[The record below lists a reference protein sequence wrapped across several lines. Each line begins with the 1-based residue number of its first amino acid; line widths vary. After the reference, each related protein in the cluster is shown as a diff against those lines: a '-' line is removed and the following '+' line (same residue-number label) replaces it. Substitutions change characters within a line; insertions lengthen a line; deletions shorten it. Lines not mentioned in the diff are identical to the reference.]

1 MDKVIIITGPT
12 AVGKTKCS
20 LLIAERLKTEIING
34 DAYQVYKGM
43 NIGTAKPTKE
53 ELSKIKHHL
62 IDYLDPMENFSV
74 ADYQKIVRAKIND
87 FKTNNIIPLIVGG
100 SGLYLESVI
109 CNYTFDGKTRDA
121 NFEEKYLNLS
131 NEELHELLKELDP
144 VSYLNIHPN
153 NRKRVLRALELAMN
167 NEQKGTKKKEMLYDT
182 LVIVLNDDRDAL
194 YNRINNRVDQ
204 MINEG
209 LLDEVKSFYPDKLGL
224 TAKAA
229 IGYKELFNYFDGK
242 YSLEEAVDKIKQYSR
257 NYAKRQL
264 TWFRNKEY
272 VTEVIIDVNNFNK
285 TVDEVY
291 SLINDFLKDE

>member
-1 MDKVIIITGPT
+1 MDKVVIITGPT

-34 DAYQVYKGM
+34 DAYQIYKGM
-43 NIGTAKPTKE
+43 DIGTAKPSKD

-62 IDYLDPMENFSV
+62 IDYLDPLENFSV
-74 ADYQKIVRAKIND
+74 ADYQRIVRDKISE
-87 FKTNNIIPLIVGG
+87 FKSKNIIPLIVGG

-109 CNYTFDGKTRDA
+109 CNYTFDGKTRDHS
-121 NFEEKYLNLS
+121 FEEKYKNLS
-131 NEELHELLKELDP
+131 NEELHLLLKDLDN
-144 VSYLNIHPN
+144 VSYNEIHPN
-153 NRKRVLRALELAMN
+153 NRKRVLRALELALS
-167 NEQKGTKKKEMLYDT
+167 NEQKGTKKKEMLYDA
-182 LVIVLNDDRDAL
+182 LVIVLNDDREVL

-204 MINEG
+204 MLKEG
-209 LLDEVKSFYPDKLGL
+209 LLEEVKSFYPNKLGL

-229 IGYKELFNYFDGK
+229 IGYKELFDYFDGNCTK
-242 YSLEEAVDKIKQYSR
+242 EEAIDKIKQYSR

-272 VTEVIIDVNNFNK
+272 VTEVLIDVNNFNN

-291 SLINDFLKDE
+291 SLIDKFLKE

>member
-1 MDKVIIITGPT
+1 MDKVVIITGPT

-20 LLIAERLKTEIING
+20 LLVAELLKTEIING

-53 ELSKIKHHL
+53 ELSKINHHL
-62 IDYLDPMENFSV
+62 IDYLDPIEPFSV
-74 ADYQKIVRAKIND
+74 ADYQRVVRTKIEE
-87 FKTNNIIPLIVGG
+87 FKERNLVPLIVGG

-109 CNYTFDGKTRDA
+109 CNYTFDGKTRDSK
-121 NFEEKYLNLS
+121 FEEKYLNLS
-131 NEELHELLKELDP
+131 NDELHELLKELDP
-144 VSYLNIHPN
+144 VSYDNIHPN

-167 NEQKGTKKKEMLYDT
+167 NEQKGTKKKEMLYDA

-194 YNRINNRVDQ
+194 YSRINSRVDQ
-204 MINEG
+204 MLDEC
-209 LLDEVKSFYPDKLGL
+209 LLEEVKSFYPDKLGL

-229 IGYKELFNYFDGK
+229 IGYKELFDYFDGNC
-242 YSLEEAVDKIKQYSR
+242 SLEEAIDKIKQYSR

-272 VTEVIIDVNNFNK
+272 VTEVLIDINNFNK

-291 SLINDFLKDE
+291 KLIKEFLAI

>member
-1 MDKVIIITGPT
+1 MDKVVIITGPT

-43 NIGTAKPTKE
+43 DIGTAKPSKD

-62 IDYLDPMENFSV
+62 MDYLDPLENFSV
-74 ADYQKIVRAKIND
+74 ADYQRIVRDKISE
-87 FKTNNIIPLIVGG
+87 FKSKNIIPLIVGG

-109 CNYTFDGKTRDA
+109 CNYTFDGKTRDHS
-121 NFEEKYLNLS
+121 FEEKYKNLS
-131 NEELHELLKELDP
+131 NEELHLLLKDLDN
-144 VSYLNIHPN
+144 VSYIEIHPN
-153 NRKRVLRALELAMN
+153 NRKRVLRALEIALN
-167 NEQKGTKKKEMLYDT
+167 NEQKGTKKKEMLYDA
-182 LVIVLNDDRDAL
+182 LVIVLNDDRKSL
-194 YNRINNRVDQ
+194 YNRINKRVDQ
-204 MINEG
+204 MLEEG
-209 LLDEVKSFYPDKLGL
+209 LLEEVKSFYPNKLGL

-229 IGYKELFNYFDGK
+229 IGYKELFDYFDGNSTK
-242 YSLEEAVDKIKQYSR
+242 EESIDKIKQYSR

-272 VTEVIIDVNNFNK
+272 VTEVLIDVNNFNN

-291 SLINDFLKDE
+291 SLIDKFLKE

>member
-1 MDKVIIITGPT
+1 MDKVVIITGPT

-43 NIGTAKPTKE
+43 DIGTAKPSKD

-62 IDYLDPMENFSV
+62 MDYLDPLENFSV
-74 ADYQKIVRAKIND
+74 ADYQRIVRDKISE
-87 FKTNNIIPLIVGG
+87 FKSKNIIPLIVGG

-109 CNYTFDGKTRDA
+109 CNYTFDGKTRDHS
-121 NFEEKYLNLS
+121 FEEKYKNLS
-131 NEELHELLKELDP
+131 NEELHLLLKNLDN
-144 VSYLNIHPN
+144 VSYNEIHPN
-153 NRKRVLRALELAMN
+153 NRKRVLRALELALS
-167 NEQKGTKKKEMLYDT
+167 NEQKGTKKKEMLYDA
-182 LVIVLNDDRDAL
+182 LVIVLNDDREVL

-204 MINEG
+204 MLEEG
-209 LLDEVKSFYPDKLGL
+209 LLEEVKSFYPNKLGL

-229 IGYKELFNYFDGK
+229 IGYKELFDYFDGNSTK
-242 YSLEEAVDKIKQYSR
+242 EEAIDKIKQYSR

-272 VTEVIIDVNNFNK
+272 VTEVLIDVNNFNN

-291 SLINDFLKDE
+291 SLIDKFLKE

>member
-20 LLIAERLKTEIING
+20 LSIAERLKTEIING

-43 NIGTAKPTKE
+43 DIGTAKPIKD

-62 IDYLDPMENFSV
+62 IDYLDPIEPFSV
-74 ADYQKIVRAKIND
+74 ADYQKIVRNKINE
-87 FKTNNIIPLIVGG
+87 FKEKNIIPLIVGG

-109 CNYTFDGKTRDA
+109 CNYTFDGNTRDHS
-121 NFEEKYLNLS
+121 FEEKYINLS
-131 NEELHELLKELDP
+131 NDELHALLKELDP
-144 VSYLNIHPN
+144 ISYDNIHPN

-167 NEQKGTKKKEMLYDT
+167 NEHKGTKKKEMLYDA

-194 YNRINNRVDQ
+194 YNRINTRVDS
-204 MINEG
+204 MLSDG
-209 LLDEVKSFYPDKLGL
+209 LLEEVKSFYPDKLGL

-229 IGYKELFNYFDGK
+229 IGYKELFEYFDGK
-242 YSLEEAVDKIKQYSR
+242 YTLDEAIDKIKQYSR

-272 VTEVIIDVNNFNK
+272 VTEVLINVNNFNN

-291 SLINDFLKDE
+291 KIITEFLNK

>member
-53 ELSKIKHHL
+53 ELFKIKHHL
-62 IDYLDPMENFSV
+62 IDYLDPIKNFSV

-204 MINEG
+204 MIDEG

-229 IGYKELFNYFDGK
+229 IGYKEIFDYFDGK

-272 VTEVIIDVNNFNK
+272 VTEVLIDVNNFNK

>member
-20 LLIAERLKTEIING
+20 LLVAQELKTEIING

-53 ELSKIKHHL
+53 ELSKINHHL
-62 IDYLDPMENFSV
+62 IDYLDPLESFSV
-74 ADYQKIVRAKIND
+74 ADYQKIVRQKIND
-87 FKTNNIIPLIVGG
+87 FKEKNLVPLIVGG

-121 NFEEKYLNLS
+121 SFEEKYLNLS
-131 NEELHELLKELDP
+131 NEKLHALLKDIDP
-144 VSYLNIHPN
+144 VSYENIHPN
-153 NRKRVLRALELAMN
+153 NRKRVLRALELALS
-167 NEQKGTKKKEMLYDT
+167 NEQKGTKKKEMLYDA
-182 LVIVLNDDRDAL
+182 LVIVLNDDRNAL
-194 YNRINNRVDQ
+194 YNRINSRVDK
-204 MINEG
+204 MLEEG
-209 LLDEVKSFYPDKLGL
+209 LLEEVKSFYPDKLGT

-229 IGYKELFNYFDGK
+229 IGYKELFDYLSGK
-242 YSLEEAVDKIKQYSR
+242 YTLEEAIDKIKQYSR

-272 VTEVIIDVNNFNK
+272 VTEVLIDVNNFNN

-291 SLINDFLKDE
+291 NLINSFLTK